1 MKKNRAKGWIAL
13 LAMAVLVSGMSAA
26 DTMMKQKQHT
36 DAFKMMGQE
45 QPAKDMIQT
54 FWFTDDKMVSQSD
67 EQSILVRLDKNAI
80 YMIDHVQKVYSE
92 LPPNLFEAMAEEA
105 GAEDEEAMKAM
116 PEFMKNMMKMKATVQ
131 PTNEGKKIKNWN
143 AKKYLQTIEMAMG
156 KTTSEIWAT
165 EDIKINKDLYLK
177 FSTAMF
183 AMQPGMKE
191 MMDDMMKEMQKIKG
205 FQVQSSSVS
214 DMMGTQLKS
223 SMELLEYKEGNPPAG
238 TYDIP
243 AGYKQKKWSG
253 K

>member
-1 MKKNRAKGWIAL
+1 MKKSMMIPCVVFLAL
-13 LAMAVLVSGMSAA
+13 AVLMSGTAAA

-45 QPAKDMIQT
+45 QPAKDIIQT
-54 FWFTDDKMVSQSD
+54 YWFTEDKMVSHSD
-67 EQSILVRLDKNAI
+67 EQSVLVRLDKNAI
-80 YMIDHVQKVYSE
+80 YMIDHVKKIYSE

-105 GAEDEEAMKAM
+105 GAEDEEAMKAL

-131 PTNEGKKIKNWN
+131 PTNETKKIKDWN

-156 KTTSEIWAT
+156 KTNSEIWAT
-165 EDIKINKDLYLK
+165 EDIKINKELYLK
-177 FSTAMF
+177 FSTALF
-183 AMQPGMKE
+183 AMQPGMKD
-191 MMDDMMKEMQKIKG
+191 MIDDMMKEMQKIKG

-214 DMMGTQLKS
+214 DMMVTQLKS
-223 SMELLEYKEGNPPAG
+223 STELLEYTEGNPPAG

-243 AGYKQKKWSG
+243 AGYKQKKWTG